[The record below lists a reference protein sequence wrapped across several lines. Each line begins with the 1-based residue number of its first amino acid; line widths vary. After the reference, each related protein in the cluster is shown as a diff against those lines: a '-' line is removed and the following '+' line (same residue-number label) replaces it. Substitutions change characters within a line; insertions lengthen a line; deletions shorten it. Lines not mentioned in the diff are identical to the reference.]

1 MEFITGYSTVVIE
14 LNSWLLREKNF
25 QNCDFLIWFIDGGRL
40 ENIKYIYDLPSLLV
54 FLVEMVELA
63 KSLA

>member
-25 QNCDFLIWFIDGGRL
+25 QNCDFLILFIDGSRL
-40 ENIKYIYDLPSLLV
+40 ENICMIYQV
-54 FLVEMVELA
+54 YWFFLVEMVKLA

>member
-40 ENIKYIYDLPSLLV
+40 ENICMIYEV
-54 FLVEMVELA
+54 YWFFLVEMVKLG

>member
-40 ENIKYIYDLPSLLV
+40 ENICMIYQV
-54 FLVEMVELA
+54 YWFFLVEMVKLA

>member
-40 ENIKYIYDLPSLLV
+40 ENICMIYQV
-54 FLVEMVELA
+54 YWFFLVEMFELA